1 MKKNLYILAGC
12 ISVFL
17 CYACSKSTVTPYPEP
32 LVNAISL
39 FYQENQNEKVIAE
52 LDKLNSR
59 QSTDEIKRMASLFRA
74 AALCESEKTDSASVL
89 FRSIQPIPD
98 NYRFMFWYNSISGLI
113 LFRQDNLVNA
123 YEALLNA
130 TNSRYKDIRALALNE
145 RTLARIAFVLSD
157 QHKGIEWLTLSTQH
171 FEQAGLEKGKAIN
184 LKSLGRFYMNNGSY
198 AKALQA
204 LKTAERIISR
214 HNDKEETFYIYIGF
228 IDYCLLTNQPKEARY
243 YAYKCLDLSN
253 RIIKNSF
260 YSLAYNNIAEV
271 DMKLNKYDEA
281 LEYLNKTL
289 QLPSNYRTATIR
301 QTYAHVKLSDIY
313 LTMNMPQKA
322 LQHLLIAS
330 QSLPHSGYLELKQQ
344 TYYKLSNA
352 YRAVNNSQSAYKAL
366 ETAKLYQD
374 STSNSLIK
382 SIKDLYNTN
391 IELTTTTFNLQKSR
405 ATEHKQLTI
414 AFITIIFLVIT
425 GIITS
430 FLYRQLHKKNNVLIS
445 LIQKN
450 IQLAEDERRLRQLQM
465 EDNKR
470 KNTRKVSENN
480 DKNLQLFELLTL
492 WLETDKN
499 FSRKDLTLDTVAKG
513 LNTNREYLSRAIS
526 EQDIRF
532 NDLINKYRVEEVIAI
547 FSDPHNRSNKFNL
560 AVIGNIAGF
569 NSNSVFI
576 DAFRKQTGMTPAQFR
591 SNLNKQSDRRKF

>member
-1 MKKNLYILAGC
+1 MKNNLYILFGC

-17 CYACSKSTVTPYPEP
+17 CYACNKSAVTSYPEP
-32 LVNAISL
+32 LINAISL
-39 FYQENQNEKVIAE
+39 FYQENQNEKVLAE
-52 LDKLNSR
+52 LDKLSGL
-59 QSTDEIKRMASLFRA
+59 QSSDEIERMAVLFRT
-74 AALCESEKTDSASVL
+74 AALCESEKTDNASAL
-89 FRSIQPIPD
+89 FRSIQPILD
-98 NYRFMFWYNSISGLI
+98 NDRFMFWYNSIKGLI
-113 LFRQDNLVNA
+113 LFRQDDLVNA
-123 YEALLNA
+123 YEALLN
-130 TNSRYKDIRALALNE
+130 TINSRHKDIRALALNE
-145 RTLARIAFVLSD
+145 RILARISFLLSD
-157 QHKGIEWLTLSTQH
+157 QTKGIEWLTLSTKH

-198 AKALQA
+198 TKALHTF
-204 LKTAERIISR
+204 KTAERIISKYD
-214 HNDKEETFYIYIGF
+214 DKEETFYIYVGL
-228 IDYCLLTNQPKEARY
+228 IDYCLLTNQLPEARY
-243 YAYKCLDLSN
+243 YANKCLNLSK
-253 RIIKNSF
+253 RISKNSF
-260 YSLAYNNIAEV
+260 YSLAYNNMAEV
-271 DMKLNKYDEA
+271 DIKSNKNDEA

-289 QLPSNYRTATIR
+289 QLPSNYLAATIR

-313 LTMNMPQKA
+313 LTKNMPFKV
-322 LQHLLIAS
+322 LQHLLIGS

-344 TYYKLSNA
+344 TYYKLSKA
-352 YRAVNNSQSAYKAL
+352 YWAVNNLQSAYAAL
-366 ETAKLYQD
+366 DTAKLFQD

-382 SIKDLYNTN
+382 SIKDLYDTN
-391 IELTTTTFNLQKSR
+391 IELTTATFNLQKSK
-405 ATEHKQLTI
+405 ASGHKHLTI

-430 FLYRQLHKKNNVLIS
+430 FLNRQLHKKNKVLIS
-445 LIQKN
+445 LVQKN
-450 IQLAEDERRLRQLQM
+450 IQLAEDERKLRQSQL

-470 KNTRKVSENN
+470 KNTRKASENN